1 CNHNFYPFLEG
12 SIKTRKDNNREYVA
26 GWNKSI
32 SRNTIVSAE
41 KLKLQN
47 TLNCGIIFKDR
58 SKLNSIIPKGTNF
71 EDVRII
77 AGRGSKIEI
86 EKVKYLIKLCGG

>member
-47 TLNCGIIFKDR
+47 TLNCG
-58 SKLNSIIPKGTNF
+58 TNF